1 MGGTP
6 KEGEKGEEGVGRR
19 GRGGAP
25 IRPER
30 PAAPGRSGP
39 PSPSD
44 GGRKE
49 AGRAFCAAAGGPAPS
64 PRYSLLRIWPRA
76 SATASALPT
85 AKA

>member
-1 MGGTP
+1 MEGTRKRGRGR
-6 KEGEKGEEGVGRR
+6 KERGAKGEGVGRR

-49 AGRAFCAAAGGPAPS
+49 AGRASCAAAGGSAPS
-64 PRYSLLRIWPRA
+64 P
-76 SATASALPT
+76 
-85 AKA
+85 AKVKVS